1 MQDDEAQNLSQDRK
15 NALEEYVYDTRGK
28 LDDRY
33 APYVQPAEKGGLLS
47 ALAQAEEW
55 LYSEE
60 GEDALKSAYV
70 SRLDALKA
78 LGDPITFRYRETEDR
93 PRSIAALRE
102 TLNLYMGQATST
114 DDKYAHIDAGDKQ
127 SVVEKVA
134 TVQKWLEDQIARQAE
149 KPKNVDPVLTCAEM
163 GKKRDEVIY
172 FATPIMTRVKPK
184 PTVPSGTQTPKGD
197 DAKKEGGED
206 KNKDQDKDKEGEQQ
220 KQEDGA
226 QSEMD
231 VD

>member
-1 MQDDEAQNLSQDRK
+1 M
-15 NALEEYVYDTRGK
+15 YDTRGK

-33 APYVQPAEKGGLLS
+33 ASYVQSAEKAGLLT

-102 TLNLYMGQATST
+102 TLNLYMSQATST
-114 DDKYAHIDAGDKQ
+114 DDKYSHIDGADKQ

-149 KPKNVDPVLTCAEM
+149 KPKNVDPVLTTAEM

-184 PTVPSGTQTPKGD
+184 PPVPSGTQTPKGE
-197 DAKKEGGED
+197 DAKKEGGDD
-206 KNKDQDKDKEGEQQ
+206 KDKDKEGEQQ
-220 KQEDGA
+220 KQEGG

>member
-1 MQDDEAQNLSQDRK
+1 
-15 NALEEYVYDTRGK
+15 VYDTRGK

-33 APYVQPAEKGGLLS
+33 ASYVQPAEKAGLLS

-102 TLNLYMGQATST
+102 TLNLYMSQATST
-114 DDKYAHIDAGDKQ
+114 DDKYSHIDGADKQ

-149 KPKNVDPVLTCAEM
+149 KPKNVDPVLTSAEM

-184 PTVPSGTQTPKGD
+184 PAVPSGTQTPKGE
-197 DAKKEGGED
+197 DAKKEGGDD
-206 KNKDQDKDKEGEQQ
+206 KDKDKEGEQQ
-220 KQEDGA
+220 KQEGG

>member
-1 MQDDEAQNLSQDRK
+1 MTEADTLHWTQDRK

-33 APYVQPAEKGGLLS
+33 ASYVQPAEKGGLLS

-102 TLNLYMGQATST
+102 TLNLYMGQATSA
-114 DDKYAHIDAGDKQ
+114 DDKYSHIDGADKQ
-127 SVVEKVA
+127 SVIEKVA

-149 KPKNVDPVLTCAEM
+149 RPKNVDPVLTTAEM

-197 DAKKEGGED
+197 EGKKEAGG
-206 KNKDQDKDKEGEQQ
+206 DKEGEQQ
-220 KQEDGA
+220 KQEGA
-226 QSEMD
+226 QGEMD

>member
-1 MQDDEAQNLSQDRK
+1 M
-15 NALEEYVYDTRGK
+15 RGK

-33 APYVQPAEKGGLLS
+33 ASYVQAPEKAGLLA
-47 ALAQAEEW
+47 ALAQAEDW

-78 LGDPITFRYRETEDR
+78 LGDPITSRYREAEDR

-114 DDKYAHIDAGDKQ
+114 DDKYAHIDVADKQ

-134 TVQKWLEDQIARQAE
+134 TVQKWLEDQIARQVE
-149 KPKNVDPVLTCAEM
+149 KPKNVDPVLTSAEM

-172 FATPIMTRVKPK
+172 FATPIMSRVKPK
-184 PTVPSGTQTPKGD
+184 PPVPSGTQTPKSEPEG
-197 DAKKEGGED
+197 KKEEPEKG
-206 KNKDQDKDKEGEQQ
+206 KDKDKEGEQQ
-220 KQEDGA
+220 
-226 QSEMD
+226 EMD